1 MIDRACVVWKTAG
14 ERRKE
19 EKMGKLLA
27 QGLGV
32 VLLGACLGLC
42 WFFASHELA
51 KPVGFY
57 FGPEL
62 IGVGVKEPG
71 RGFVQY
77 RLDEYLPIYGQVP
90 ELHQEVQVGP
100 NWQPAPRPGEDPE
113 HCSGGS
119 PDKE

>member
-1 MIDRACVVWKTAG
+1 MRNLGRFLDLAGNIFGGLVIIVVIG
-14 ERRKE
+14 
-19 EKMGKLLA
+19 LA
-27 QGLGV
+27 WAFVDEALD
-32 VLLGACLGLC
+32 A
-42 WFFASHELA
+42 
-51 KPVGFY
+51 PVGFY
-57 FGPEL
+57 YGSEL

-113 HCSGGS
+113 PGSGGS